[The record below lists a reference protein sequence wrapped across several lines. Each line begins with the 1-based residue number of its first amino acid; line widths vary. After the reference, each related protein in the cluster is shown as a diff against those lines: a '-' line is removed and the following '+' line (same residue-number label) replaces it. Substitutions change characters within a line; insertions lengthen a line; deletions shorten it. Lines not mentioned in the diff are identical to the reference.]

1 MVFIGGFVL
10 WQTDLESDPPTY
22 FSGIGQ
28 SLSTDPA
35 QYTFHARNKVLF
47 GEFDPYDYPRW
58 TVYQHS
64 LTSFVGYLWFSI
76 AGSSLEES
84 NMVGV
89 FLSIGALI
97 FILLGIGRY
106 HRFWVIPVVAFMF
119 LINVVLFTHGRLPY
133 LENGLLFYSALL
145 FFIYSYWGDK
155 ILGVILAGT
164 IIAAAML
171 TGKLFGILLLPVLI
185 LTIYFSKSTDRWKLI
200 GASFGSFVVSTLII
214 IFLLYG
220 SDFGAAVGYLSEQ
233 SFGLRGFPEG
243 LKSPWGFIEHL
254 ISYGFTNHLFYQN
267 PDLMLFL
274 TVGCEMFVFY
284 NLSEKSIS
292 PVTRFSVFWFII
304 LLLGLMPLNY
314 SPIRYAVIIIPAII
328 IFGFTIFD
336 SSFKTVKRTKKN
348 LEKWHFYIL
357 VLITWFA
364 LFHLIANVFYFD
376 DMPRPIRMITWGT
389 LPIAIGIAWMMWKY
403 IINGKFRKINL
414 NRIWIVALVLVI
426 SSSIVSNSL
435 RLYRYHYLDN
445 NYNIY
450 EANQDIAAILGEEAV
465 ISGSY
470 GPVFTVD
477 NEQKSFIHHF
487 QVAEV
492 DSLLF
497 EKNPITHLAID
508 ISNYNEAIKNYPFL
522 KKMKV
527 ITKYWICDNEVV
539 LYRISE
545 ISPNHDAKKYRP
557 SLFEQAVNYRA
568 VNKADSALNITL
580 PFYQSHPESKSAGLL
595 LADLYVQTSRTNE
608 AYTILLTIAERFP
621 TDFYVQL
628 HSALLLQNMAYYQQ
642 SESYFQMSMKF
653 YERSVKANRFK
664 ADYCKKI
671 WMDLDQR
678 LRSGQN
684 KK

>member
-1 MVFIGGFVL
+1 MIFIGGFVF

-76 AGSSLEES
+76 TGSSLEES

-106 HRFWVIPVVAFMF
+106 HRFWVIPVIAFLF
-119 LINVVLFTHGRLPY
+119 LINVVLFTHGRVPY

-155 ILGVILAGT
+155 IWGMLLGGI

-171 TGKLFGILLLPVLI
+171 TGKLFGVLMLPVLL
-185 LTIYFSKSTDRWKLI
+185 LTIYFSKSTDKWKLI
-200 GASFGSFVVSTLII
+200 IIVSVSFVISTLIM
-214 IFLLYG
+214 IFILYG
-220 SDFGAAVGYLSEQ
+220 SDFGAAIGYLSEQ
-233 SFGLRGFPEG
+233 SYGLRGFPDG
-243 LKSPWGFIEHL
+243 LKSPWSFVEHF

-267 PDLMLFL
+267 PDLILFL
-274 TVGCEMFVFY
+274 AIGCEIFVFY

-292 PVTRFSVFWFII
+292 PVTRFSVFWFLI
-304 LLLGLMPLNY
+304 LILGLMPLSY

-328 IFGFTIFD
+328 IFSFTIFD
-336 SSFKTVKRTKKN
+336 SSFKTGKRIGSNIK
-348 LEKWHFYIL
+348 KWHLYL
-357 VLITWFA
+357 LMLITWFA
-364 LFHLIANVFYFD
+364 LFHFIANIFFFNT
-376 DMPRPIRMITWGT
+376 MPRPIRMITWGS
-389 LPIAIGIAWMMWKY
+389 LPIAIGVAWLMWKY
-403 IINGKFRKINL
+403 IINEKFRKVNV
-414 NRIWIVALVLVI
+414 NKIWFIALSLVLTA
-426 SSSIVSNSL
+426 STVSNAF

-450 EANQDIAAILGEEAV
+450 EANQDIAAILGKGAV

-470 GPVFTVD
+470 GPVFTVG
-477 NEQKSFIHHF
+477 NKQKSFIHLF
-487 QVAEV
+487 QVAEI
-492 DSLLF
+492 DSSLF
-497 EKNPITHLAID
+497 EKNPITHLAVD
-508 ISNYNEAIKNYPFL
+508 ISNFKEAVKNYPFL
-522 KKMKV
+522 QEMKAV
-527 ITKYWICDNEVV
+527 TKYWVCDYEVV

-545 ISPNHDAKKYRP
+545 ISSNHDAKKYKL
-557 SLFEQAVNYRA
+557 SLFEKAVNY
-568 VNKADSALNITL
+568 KANNRPDSALNIAL
-580 PFYQSHPESKSAGLL
+580 PFFQNHPESKSAGLL
-595 LADLYVQTSRTNE
+595 LADLYVQTGRTNE
-608 AYTILLTIAERFP
+608 AYSVLLTLAEKFP

-628 HSALLLQNMAYYQQ
+628 HSALLLQTMAYYQQ

-653 YERSVKANRFK
+653 YERAVKANRFK
-664 ADYCKKI
+664 ADYCKNI
-671 WMDLDQR
+671 WMDLDQK
-678 LRSGQN
+678 LRSGQF